1 MQIAPEDVTRLAK
14 LSKLRITEE
23 EVSQVQSDLTKILGM
38 VDQLRSVDT
47 RGVEPLVHAIELSD
61 VLAVDQVDT
70 SLPREEV
77 LRNAPSHDDVA
88 FRVPPVLG

>member
-23 EVSQVQSDLTKILGM
+23 EVSQIQSDLTKILGM

-77 LRNAPSHDDVA
+77 LRNAPSRDDVA